1 MNIQDND
8 SFNLLSDPNILFLQD
23 ALLPNKVEQTFKYH
37 FPKII
42 KNNYLSAIK
51 VIRYKAQK
59 RCLIEYQFSGE
70 EKFSLLGKVRFKGTD
85 TKSYYSQKYLWENG
99 FDDHSLDQV
108 SVPQPI
114 GVIPQWKMWLQRKV
128 PGSTTTLLLG
138 KPDGVNIAQKIAY
151 AAYKLHQFPAR
162 TDRYHTIDD
171 ELHILEKRLPL
182 VIELYPHWKSRIKE
196 ILKECNKLGQ
206 PLSDISCVGIHRDF
220 YADQIIINNSRI
232 YLLDLDLYCYG
243 DPSLDIGNFI
253 AHITE
258 YSLRVLGDFKTLQ
271 DREIA
276 LQEAFI
282 QLTGEDNDNKKRIMI
297 YKFLTLVRHIY
308 ISTKIKERNAYTE
321 DLIRLCES
329 YLETEMI

>member
-1 MNIQDND
+1 MNIQVND
-8 SFNLLSDPNILFLQD
+8 SFKLLSDPNLSFLKD
-23 ALLPNKVEQTFKYH
+23 ALSPNKVESIFNNY
-37 FPKII
+37 FPELI
-42 KNNYLSAIK
+42 KNNTLSSIK
-51 VIRYKAQK
+51 VVRYKAKK
-59 RCLIEYQFSGE
+59 RCLIEYQFKGE
-70 EKFSLLGKVRFKGTD
+70 KEFSLLGKVRFKGTD
-85 TKSYYSQKYLWENG
+85 TKSYYLQKYLWQNG
-99 FDDHSLDQV
+99 FDDYSLDTV

-128 PGSTTTLLLG
+128 PGYTTTLLLG
-138 KPDGVNIAQKIAY
+138 KPDGVTIAEKIAY
-151 AAYKLHQFPAR
+151 AAYKLHQFPAK
-162 TDRYHTIDD
+162 TDRYHTIDN
-171 ELHILEKRLPL
+171 ELHILYEKLPL
-182 VIELYPHWKSRIKE
+182 VSELYPHLKHRIRE
-196 ILKECNKLGQ
+196 ILKECDRLGKS
-206 PLSDISCVGIHRDF
+206 LSYIPSLGIHRDF
-220 YADQIIINNSRI
+220 YADQIIINHSRL

-258 YSLRVLGDFKTLQ
+258 YSLRVLGDFQALK

-282 QLTGEDNDNKKRIMI
+282 QLTGEESRKSIMI

-308 ISTKIKERNAYTE
+308 ISTQIKERNAYTE

>member
-1 MNIQDND
+1 MNIQVKD
-8 SFNLLSDPNILFLQD
+8 SFNLLSEPNLFFLKD
-23 ALLPNKVEQTFKYH
+23 ALCPNQVKNVLKQS
-37 FPKII
+37 FPDII
-42 KNNYLSAIK
+42 NNNVLSSIQ
-51 VIRYKAQK
+51 VIRYKAKK
-59 RCLIEYQFSGE
+59 RCLIEYQFKGE
-70 EKFSLLGKVRFKGTD
+70 EEFSLLGKVRFKGTD
-85 TKSYYSQKYLWENG
+85 TKSYYLQNYLWENG
-99 FDDHSLDQV
+99 FDDHSLDTV

-128 PGSTTTLLLG
+128 PGYTTTLLLG
-138 KPDGVNIAQKIAY
+138 KPDGIDLAEKIAY
-151 AAYKLHQFPAR
+151 AAYKLHKFPAK
-162 TDRYHTIDD
+162 TDHYHTIDN
-171 ELHILEKRLPL
+171 ELHILYEKLPL
-182 VIELYPHWKSRIKE
+182 VIELYPYWKSRIRA
-196 ILKECNKLGQ
+196 ILKECDRLGKS
-206 PLSDISCVGIHRDF
+206 LSYIPSIGIHRDF
-220 YADQIIINNSRI
+220 YADQIIINHSRL

-258 YSLRVLGDFKTLQ
+258 YSLRVLGDFQVLQ

-282 QLTGEDNDNKKRIMI
+282 QLTGEESRKRIMI

-329 YLETEMI
+329 YLEIDG